1 MFHTYKL
8 MMLPTI
14 CLYPEYGSDNK
25 KYSTVWFITG
35 KNGVKSSEE
44 EWNPDRVFVDA
55 VEGPDRMSGDDQF
68 LPAPLRVDSA
78 KPKFT
83 RILI

>member
-1 MFHTYKL
+1 M
-8 MMLPTI
+8 
-14 CLYPEYGSDNK
+14 
-25 KYSTVWFITG
+25 
-35 KNGVKSSEE
+35 KSSEE